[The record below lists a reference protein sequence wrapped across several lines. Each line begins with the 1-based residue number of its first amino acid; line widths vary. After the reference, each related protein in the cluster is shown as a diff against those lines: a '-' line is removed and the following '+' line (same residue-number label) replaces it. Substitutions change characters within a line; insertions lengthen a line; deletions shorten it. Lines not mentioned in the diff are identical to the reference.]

1 MCLPRLTI
9 DLKLQR
15 FQRDLAEAAKKHPS
29 VKDDLRETLD
39 KLSEDDSFRLG
50 DRIPGIPEHVRKI
63 RVGVQQ
69 QNIGKSKGYRL
80 IYLVDEEMRRITP
93 LCFHFKASKALVPLA
108 DLARIIQQM
117 FSDSGNAPPK
127 DSPQVN

>member
-1 MCLPRLTI
+1 LH
-9 DLKLQR
+9 
-15 FQRDLAEAAKKHPS
+15 EAVKKHPS

-39 KLSEDDSFRLG
+39 KLSKDDAFRLG
-50 DRIPGIPEHVRKI
+50 NRIPGIPEHVRKI
-63 RVGVQQ
+63 RVGVKQ

-108 DLARIIQQM
+108 DLASIIQKI
-117 FSDSGNAPPK
+117 FSDSGNNAPV
-127 DSPQVN
+127 DSPQAD

>member
-1 MCLPRLTI
+1 MPRLTI
-9 DLKLQR
+9 DLNLKR
-15 FQRDLAEAAKKHPS
+15 FERDLHEAVKKHPS

-39 KLSEDDSFRLG
+39 ELSKDDALRLG
-50 DRIPGIPEHVRKI
+50 NRIPGIPEHVRKI
-63 RVGVQQ
+63 RVGVKQ

-108 DLARIIQQM
+108 DLASIIQKI
-117 FSDSGNAPPK
+117 FSDSGNNAPV
-127 DSPQVN
+127 DSPQAD

>member
-1 MCLPRLTI
+1 MPRLTI
-9 DLKLQR
+9 DLSLKR
-15 FQRDLAEAAKKHPS
+15 FERDLHEAVKKHPS

-39 KLSEDDSFRLG
+39 RLSKDDAFHLG
-50 DRIPGIPEHVRKI
+50 DRIPGIREHVRKI
-63 RVGVQQ
+63 RVGVKQ

-108 DLARIIQQM
+108 DLASIIQKI
-117 FSDSGNAPPK
+117 FGDSGSNAPV
-127 DSPQVN
+127 DSPQAD